1 MSGRIEPSRRSIYL
15 VAAVASA
22 ITIAVM
28 AMPEVSFS
36 ASIDGLR
43 VWWEVVFPALLP
55 FFILCDV
62 LMGLGVVSYI
72 GTLLE
77 PMMRPL
83 FGVPGVGAFAFAMG
97 LASGYPIGA
106 RITARLRREGMCSR
120 VEAERLVS
128 FTNTADPLFI
138 VGAVAV
144 GMFRMPSLG
153 PILAGAHYISAI
165 IIGLGFK
172 YYAYRSRETRL
183 PDTGRTREPVL
194 SRAAHELYTARRQD
208 GRSLGQIFGDAVKD
222 SVSTLMLVGGC
233 IMLFS
238 VVVKVLD
245 VAGITRLAST
255 ATQWLMSPFG
265 MHEAVTP
272 SIMNGV
278 FEITMGSEIA
288 SKAAAPLIQRAIAA
302 SAIIAWS
309 GLSVFAQVA
318 AMLHGTDVSMKP
330 YLVARTVHAVLA
342 ALVAKAL
349 FTLFPSALS
358 AAAMAEGVFLQQSGF
373 LWSLAR
379 STASAAVVL
388 GIMGIA
394 AAVRVAL
401 FPQSGRTDEVRP
413 SMRARRP

>member
-1 MSGRIEPSRRSIYL
+1 MESSKGRTYL
-15 VAAVASA
+15 VAAGAAV

-36 ASIDGLR
+36 ASVEGLR
-43 VWWEVVFPALLP
+43 VWWDIVFPALLP

-62 LMGLGVVSYI
+62 LMGLGVVNYI
-72 GTLLE
+72 GALLE
-77 PMMRPL
+77 PLMRPL

-106 RITARLRREGMCSR
+106 RITARLRREGMCSK
-120 VEAERLVS
+120 VEGERLVS

-153 PILAGAHYISAI
+153 PILAAAHYASALL
-165 IIGLGFK
+165 IGLGFK
-172 YYAYRSRETRL
+172 YYAHGSRETHL
-183 PDTGRTREPVL
+183 PDMGRPREPIL
-194 SRAAHELYTARRQD
+194 SRAAHELYIARRQD
-208 GRSLGQIFGDAVKD
+208 GRSFGQIFGDAVKD
-222 SVSTLMLVGGC
+222 AVSTLLLVGGC

-238 VVVKVLD
+238 VVVRVLD

-255 ATQWLMSPFG
+255 VAQWLMSPFG

-272 SIMNGV
+272 SLMNGV

-288 SKAAAPLIQRAIAA
+288 SKAAAPLAQRAIAA
-302 SAIIAWS
+302 GAIIAWG

-318 AMLHGTDVSMKP
+318 AMLHGTDISMKP
-330 YLVARTVHAVLA
+330 FFFARLAHSVLA
-342 ALVAKAL
+342 AILTKGLLTA
-349 FTLFPSALS
+349 FPSSLS
-358 AAAMAEGVFLQQSGF
+358 ASAMAEGVFLQQPGF

-379 STASAAVVL
+379 STASVAMV
-388 GIMGIA
+388 MGVMGVA

-401 FPQSGRTDEVRP
+401 FRGNGHRRLNSPTS
-413 SMRARRP
+413 RARSAQP

>member
-1 MSGRIEPSRRSIYL
+1 MSGRKEPRRRSIYL

-22 ITIAVM
+22 VTIAVM
-28 AMPEVSFS
+28 AMPEASFS

-62 LMGLGVVSYI
+62 LMGLGVVHYI
-72 GTLLE
+72 GALLE
-77 PMMRPL
+77 PLMRPL
-83 FGVPGVGAFAFAMG
+83 FDVPGVGAFAFAMG

-128 FTNTADPLFI
+128 FTNTADPLFM

-153 PILAGAHYISAI
+153 PILAASHYVSAI
-165 IIGLGFK
+165 IIGLGLK

-183 PDTGRTREPVL
+183 PEAGRPHEPIL
-194 SRAAHELYTARRQD
+194 SKAAHELYTARHQD
-208 GRSLGQIFGDAVKD
+208 GRSLGQVFGDAVRD
-222 SVSTLMLVGGC
+222 SVSTLLLIGGC

-245 VAGITRLAST
+245 VAGITRLAS
-255 ATQWLMSPFG
+255 ALTQWIMSPLG

-272 SIMNGV
+272 SLMNGV

-288 SKAAAPLIQRAIAA
+288 SKAAAPLTQRAVAA

-330 YLVARTVHAVLA
+330 YLFARMAHAGLA
-342 ALVAKAL
+342 GLVTKGL
-349 FTLFPSALS
+349 LLMFPSVLS
-358 AAAMAEGVFLQQSGF
+358 AAAVVEGVFPHQPGF
-373 LWSLAR
+373 LWSVAR
-379 STASAAVVL
+379 STASVAMTM
-388 GIMGIA
+388 GILGIA
-394 AAVRVAL
+394 AAVRVVLRPASAR
-401 FPQSGRTDEVRP
+401 PTRTQP
-413 SMRARRP
+413 